1 MNKYQDASIDFVNE
15 DLVNFNVEMFREING
30 L

>member
-15 DLVNFNVEMFREING
+15 DLVGYNVEMFREING

>member
-1 MNKYQDASIDFVNE
+1 MNKYQAASIDFVNE
-15 DLVNFNVEMFREING
+15 DLVEFNVEMFREING